1 MTFGEINKIIL
12 MGGSRCTAELAQYLK
27 EKDGFEFHVFTAP
40 RQLKDIIYSDGG
52 TFEEFLI
59 KNQINY
65 TVCEDINTEKKF
77 IQNISTNTLGIGLG
91 EAWSFS
97 KEIIAMF
104 DGRLLDLMGIRLP
117 QYRGGAHYTWQI
129 LRGSRIG
136 ACNLQVVNEF
146 MVQGVF
152 DSGEVIKFK
161 EYFFPSSARIPM
173 DYFNHAVNEEIGF
186 IKEFIDEVK
195 SNKTFHPFV
204 LQENFSIYFP
214 RLNTIKNAF
223 IDWTWDTNN
232 IDRFICAFDDPY
244 IGASTMLNGELVRL
258 KKSRVEYND
267 GNFHPFQKGLVY
279 KIYGGFL
286 YVATLNGTIIVENV
300 YNEKGEEISHNIR
313 TGDRFFTPN
322 GWIEKGLTSKIIY

>member
-104 DGRLLDLMGIRLP
+104 DGRLIDLMGIRLP

-244 IGASTMLNGELVRL
+244 IGASTMLNE
-258 KKSRVEYND
+258 S
-267 GNFHPFQKGLVY
+267 
-279 KIYGGFL
+279 
-286 YVATLNGTIIVENV
+286 
-300 YNEKGEEISHNIR
+300 
-313 TGDRFFTPN
+313 
-322 GWIEKGLTSKIIY
+322 